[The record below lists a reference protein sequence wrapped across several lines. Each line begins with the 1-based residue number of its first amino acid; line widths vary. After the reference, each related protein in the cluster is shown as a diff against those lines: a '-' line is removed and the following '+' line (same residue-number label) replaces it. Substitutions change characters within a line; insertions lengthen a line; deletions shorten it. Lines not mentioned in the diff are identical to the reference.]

1 MDRAEAFGCVEGN
14 TSHRVLASGDWA
26 PGVGDQV
33 ALTIMSARKPGR
45 SSQLLL
51 PLGSSERSA
60 SMPDE
65 PQRRER
71 QKAVRK
77 SDCPI
82 VPVKPGNSGGGK
94 GTEPSRRPARSSSA
108 RRGGNT
114 VEARLARITHRARR
128 HRGEVFTNLA
138 HHLDQEM
145 LAEAF
150 RELKSG
156 KAPGVDGVTKAE
168 YGEDFDRNTADLVDR
183 LRRDA
188 YYPQPSQR
196 REIPKGNGKTRVL
209 GIPAFEDKL
218 VQRGLTKIL
227 ERVYEEDFLDFSHG
241 YRPGRGCHG
250 ALKGLSR
257 VIGTKKVNF
266 VVEADIKGFFD
277 HVDFAWL
284 EKMVRHRV
292 RDPKVLLLIR
302 RFLRSGVMSDGRL
315 RATTRGT
322 PQGGVI
328 SPLLANVYLHYV
340 LDLWFAKVVEPQSRG
355 EAYLVR
361 YADDFVACFQ
371 YREDAVRYLEGLR
384 VRLSKF
390 SLEVS
395 EEKTRLMEF
404 GRFARRDAERRG
416 ERKTAVFDFL
426 GFTHY
431 CGRSRKGRFKLKWRT
446 SKSRFRRALRSF
458 KEWLKLNR
466 CRPLR
471 DLWADALQKL
481 RGHYAY
487 YGVSDNAVWLTRFRK
502 EVLHLLFEWL
512 NRRGQRQSFTYA
524 SFFRYVDVHPLQPR
538 MRLVNLNSAWV

>member
-1 MDRAEAFGCVEGN
+1 MG
-14 TSHRVLASGDWA
+14 
-26 PGVGDQV
+26 
-33 ALTIMSARKPGR
+33 
-45 SSQLLL
+45 
-51 PLGSSERSA
+51 
-60 SMPDE
+60 
-65 PQRRER
+65 
-71 QKAVRK
+71 K

-94 GTEPSRRPARSSSA
+94 GTEPSRRPARSSST
-108 RRGGNT
+108 RRGGAT
-114 VEARLARITHRARR
+114 AAARLARITDRARK

-145 LAEAF
+145 LAVAF

-168 YGEDFDRNTADLVDR
+168 YGEDFDRNTAGLVDR

-188 YYPQPSQR
+188 YHPQPSRR
-196 REIPKGNGKTRVL
+196 REIPKGNGKTRAL
-209 GIPAFEDKL
+209 GIPSFEDKL

-227 ERVYEEDFLDFSHG
+227 ERIYEEDFLDFSYG
-241 YRPGRGCHG
+241 FRPGRGCHD
-250 ALKGLSR
+250 ALKCLSR
-257 VIGTKKVNF
+257 VIGTKKVNY

-277 HVDFAWL
+277 HVDFEWL
-284 EKMVRHRV
+284 EKMLRHRV
-292 RDPKVLLLIR
+292 GDPRVLLLIR
-302 RFLRSGVMSDGRL
+302 RFLRAGVMSDGR
-315 RATTRGT
+315 RMATTRGT

-340 LDLWFAKVVEPQSRG
+340 LDLWFAKVVVPHSRG

-371 YREDAVRYLEGLR
+371 YREDAVRYLDGLR
-384 VRLSKF
+384 RRLAKF
-390 SLEVS
+390 SLEVA

-426 GFTHY
+426 GLTHY
-431 CGRSRKGRFKLKWRT
+431 CGKSRKGRFKLKWRT
-446 SKSRFRRALRSF
+446 SKKRFQRSLRSF

-471 DLWADALQKL
+471 EIWTEVLPKL

-487 YGVSDNAVWLTRFRK
+487 YGVSDNSKWLARFRR
-502 EVLHLLFEWL
+502 EVLELLLGWL
-512 NRRGQRQSFTYA
+512 NRRGQRRSFTRE
-524 SFFRYVDVHPLQPR
+524 SFFRYVDLYPLSPP
-538 MRLVNLNSAWV
+538 MRLVNLNSARV